1 MYFFTHAKH
10 TWSIQDS
17 VIIFNT
23 PVENVTGMCKDP
35 GIAASYVTF
44 ISRPENPSEQT
55 IIATHK
61 RTELKVS
68 Y

>member
-1 MYFFTHAKH
+1 MNTNLRTIWKGAYVYFFTHAKH

-35 GIAASYVTF
+35 GIVAS
-44 ISRPENPSEQT
+44 
-55 IIATHK
+55 
-61 RTELKVS
+61 
-68 Y
+68 